1 MCKTPVYTL
10 LETPGSP
17 DLRSKL
23 FLTDDPALVILYAQ
37 LRQKTL
43 QTLRGASKVT
53 PKVEWEFVLHNAG
66 LYDRMGCDLLGLDL
80 GKTTIDER
88 GVQFAFANNKPRVK
102 VRNWEFLRPATSISP
117 GLGGEIDPLKL
128 LKRRSSLVVADL
140 DLPVSPT
147 RTKVPVDM
155 RTGGGGHHAQQPP
168 TVFEE
173 PDSNSLLDSFGF

>member
-1 MCKTPVYTL
+1 MYTL
-10 LETPGSP
+10 IETPGSP

-23 FLTDDPALVILYAQ
+23 FLTDDPALVILYSQ

-53 PKVEWEFVLHNAG
+53 PKVEWEFVLHSAR

-80 GKTTIDER
+80 GSSSCRLYEKKR
-88 GVQFAFANNKPRVK
+88 ANRAT
-102 VRNWEFLRPATSISP
+102 VRNWEFLQPTTRIVP

-128 LKRRSSLVVADL
+128 LKRRTSLVVADL
-140 DLPVSPT
+140 PVSP
-147 RTKVPVDM
+147 VAQQMPNDM
-155 RTGGGGHHAQQPP
+155 KSGGHHQKQQP

-173 PDSNSLLDSFGF
+173 PDANSLLDSFGF